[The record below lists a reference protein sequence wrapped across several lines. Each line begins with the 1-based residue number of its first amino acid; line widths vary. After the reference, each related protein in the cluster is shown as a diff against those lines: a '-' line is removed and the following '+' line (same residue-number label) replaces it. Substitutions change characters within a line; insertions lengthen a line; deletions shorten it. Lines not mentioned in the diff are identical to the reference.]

1 MVKKMNFG
9 IEGEFYAEGITFGQR
24 WNGFHCPY
32 FTYEN
37 ALKVLAMQDKKEVVL
52 KMECEYYEMSENKLF
67 IIGTFPEG
75 KEELKGKF
83 FEGEMYYPIGFC
95 NWVWMEIPEDENED

>member
-1 MVKKMNFG
+1 MIKKMNFG
-9 IEGEFYAEGITFGQR
+9 IEGEFYAQGITLGQR

-37 ALKVLAMQDKKEVVL
+37 ALKVLAMQESKQETIEQGAYFYEISEDKKGILEITEEETNFL
-52 KMECEYYEMSENKLF
+52 SAKN
-67 IIGTFPEG
+67 IEG
-75 KEELKGKF
+75 KF
-83 FEGEMYYPIGFC
+83 YYPIGFC